1 MRILCL
7 FIPHFAIQVEKR
19 DSSTLK
25 GRLVIIGGLPH
36 EREMVYDASP
46 QAIRRGVRIGISL
59 RHAYSLCPE
68 AHFLPADEKKYEMVF
83 EEVLETLDSLS
94 PLVERQEMGVA
105 LIDASG
111 LGNYYNGE
119 ENLAKQLF
127 SRVRSSCR
135 LSASVGIAGNKFLAR
150 VAATLTRPGEF
161 TLVPSADGKDFLAP
175 LPPDALPCSGKMRK
189 QLHLLGIKTI
199 SEVAKLGSQAMI
211 AQFGQEGLLIYQVA
225 CGTDESPLIP
235 RKRPAQIG
243 RVVNFDLPVDT
254 LDNLLNSIGEALD
267 SLSHRLRERWQLCGR
282 VELSLQFDNGN
293 SKKEVLGLRL
303 PTRSK
308 KTLLSLLRLQLEQA
322 RFESS
327 ISEVRITLSKLCK
340 DGKQL
345 YLPTESARRRQQIAP
360 VAREIR
366 SRLGKNMIKRP
377 ILLDQ
382 EALLPEQGFILR
394 DIEV

>member
-7 FIPHFAIQVEKR
+7 FIPHFALQVEER

-36 EREMVYDASP
+36 ERKKVYDASP
-46 QAIRRGVRIGISL
+46 RAIRRGVRVGISL

-68 AHFLPADEKKYEMVF
+68 ACFIPTDEKKYEQAF
-83 EEVLETLDSLS
+83 EEVLEVLDSFS
-94 PLVERQEMGVA
+94 PLIERQELGVA

-127 SRVRSSCR
+127 SRVHSSCR
-135 LSASVGIAGNKFLAR
+135 LSASIGIADNKFLAK
-150 VAATLTRPGEF
+150 VAATLTRPGECI
-161 TLVPSADGKDFLAP
+161 LVPSDGGKDFLAP
-175 LPPDALPCSGKMRK
+175 LPLDVLPCLEKLRK
-189 QLHLLGIKTI
+189 QLHLLGIKTVG
-199 SEVAKLGSQAMI
+199 EVAKLGSQAMI
-211 AQFGQEGLLIYQVA
+211 AQFGQEGLLIYQLA

-235 RKRPAQIG
+235 RERPDRIEGA
-243 RVVNFDLPVDT
+243 VDFEPPVYT
-254 LDNLLNSIGEALD
+254 LDRLINSMGEAIDGLC
-267 SLSHRLRERWQLCGR
+267 HRLKERWQLCGR

-293 SKKEVLGLRL
+293 SKKEVLSLRV

-322 RFESS
+322 VFESS
-327 ISEVRITLSKLCK
+327 VSEVKITLSKLCK

-394 DIEV
+394 DIEI